1 MPRRTK
7 KSSLI
12 IGTWNIRQFGERIAQ
27 NTPIQGT
34 AADLIKM
41 AMIRIHRV
49 LEARF
54 PRSRLLLQ
62 VHDELL
68 LEGPESERASVE
80 RIVRGAMQEAIRID
94 VPLVVEMGAG
104 GSWDEAH
111 G

>member
-1 MPRRTK
+1 MHRELAARRLATR
-7 KSSLI
+7 LI
-12 IGTWNIRQFGERIAQ
+12 
-27 NTPIQGT
+27 
-34 AADLIKM
+34 
-41 AMIRIHRV
+41 
-49 LEARF
+49 
-54 PRSRLLLQ
+54 LQ

-68 LEGPESERASVE
+68 LEGPESERAPVE